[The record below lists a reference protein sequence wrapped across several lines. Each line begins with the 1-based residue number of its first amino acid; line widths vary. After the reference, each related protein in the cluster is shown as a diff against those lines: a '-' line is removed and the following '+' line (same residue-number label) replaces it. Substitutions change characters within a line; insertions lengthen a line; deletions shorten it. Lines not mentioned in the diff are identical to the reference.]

1 MERHMRL
8 SRAAVVLVAIAL
20 IAAIAAA
27 VWFASPDAPYV
38 PSEDSGAAL
47 GTAAPAEDGT
57 VAEGYQPSSTGT
69 GISSMDPTRSDTDG
83 DFYLTQDIEITSL
96 HSDDKWDQEFSG
108 TFDGNGHTITIN
120 ASHTTSCNDA
130 GGMFIGLAAL
140 CRRRKHHDRQR
151 QTCLGTYKR
160 RQ

>member
-57 VAEGYQPSSTGT
+57 VAKGYTPSGT
-69 GISSMDPTRSDTDG
+69 GISDNGTPNSAIATIRGNLKSNTSY
-83 DFYLTQDIEITSL
+83 YLTDDITVTS
-96 HSDDKWDQEFSG
+96 F
-108 TFDGNGHTITIN
+108 HTSTEW
-120 ASHTTSCNDA
+120 TD
-130 GGMFIGLAAL
+130 
-140 CRRRKHHDRQR
+140 
-151 QTCLGTYKR
+151 
-160 RQ
+160 